1 MISISY
7 SIDEIFEIAE
17 QIERNGAAF
26 YRKAAEIAGS
36 DSIRELFNDLAEQED
51 EHLRTFA
58 EMRKKLV
65 PPEAS
70 IAVYD
75 KDEIV
80 AIYLQA
86 LAGNEIFNT
95 SQKPG
100 ELLAGKESA
109 SDILRIAI
117 GKERDSIIYY
127 AAVRSL
133 MDNTEDKEK
142 VEQII
147 REEQKHIED
156 ITVGLEECQEKR

>member
-1 MISISY
+1 MNISY
-7 SIDEIFEIAE
+7 NIDEVFEIAE

-65 PPEAS
+65 PQEAS
-70 IAVYD
+70 VAVYD

-86 LAGNEIFNT
+86 LAGSEVFNT
-95 SQKPG
+95 SQKP
-100 ELLAGKESA
+100 EDLLSGNESA
-109 SDILRIAI
+109 SDVLHLAI
-117 GKERDSIIYY
+117 RKERDSIIYY

-133 MDNTEDKEK
+133 MDSDENKGK

-147 REEQKHIED
+147 REEQKHLED
-156 ITVGLEECQEKR
+156 LTARLEEFEEKK